1 MKEKDPWKTLLQGK
15 LADHRET
22 PPPDLWPRLEQRLG
36 PAGRPAPRLRAAAR
50 LRLAGSVLSAA
61 AALTALFILLRYP
74 AAVPPE
80 QAPAVMS
87 HIRNSAARQPD
98 APHRQHAKELTASM
112 PPRAIATARPEKQ
125 PMTPADHHGPAAP
138 ALAAL
143 ADSRPDSAVCPTPPP
158 GDRPTPGP
166 AAKRAPHLR
175 PTPAYR
181 RQPDARTAYAD
192 RSAPRRWQV
201 GAYAGAQNLGA
212 DRQLSPGMTLMS
224 TQLPSGTDGS
234 TTSLKQP
241 PRTSQST
248 RARHQFPIH
257 AGLSVRYRLNSRWAL
272 ESGAFYSYLAS
283 TLTSGSGNL
292 QYDVRQKLQY
302 VGIPLNV
309 SYTLA
314 EKSRWSLYATAGGSM
329 EVCVGGRTYTRYL
342 AAGTPLSGERQHV
355 RVKRPQ
361 WSVGAALGGQ
371 FELGGGTALY
381 AEPGV
386 TYYFDNHSTLAT
398 YYQDHPL
405 NFSLRFGLR
414 FSLP

>member
-15 LADHRET
+15 LADHREA

-36 PAGRPAPRLRAAAR
+36 PAGRPAPRLCAAAR

-98 APHRQHAKELTASM
+98 APHRQHAKELTAGM
-112 PPRAIATARPEKQ
+112 PSRAIATALPEKQ

-181 RQPDARTAYAD
+181 RQPDARTAYAG
-192 RSAPRRWQV
+192 RLRAPPLAGGRIRRCPIPRGRPAAITRHGPDEHPTPLRHRRVNHLAETAAAHQPV
-201 GAYAGAQNLGA
+201 NPRPPSVSHSRGAECALPAEQPLGA
-212 DRQLSPGMTLMS
+212 GKRCVLLLPGLHAHLRQRQPAIRCAAKAAIRGHSAERKLHAGRKVTLEPVCHRRRQHGGMRRRDAPIPAIWRPARRSPAS
-224 TQLPSGTDGS
+224 GS
-234 TTSLKQP
+234 T
-241 PRTSQST
+241 
-248 RARHQFPIH
+248 
-257 AGLSVRYRLNSRWAL
+257 
-272 ESGAFYSYLAS
+272 SG
-283 TLTSGSGNL
+283 
-292 QYDVRQKLQY
+292 
-302 VGIPLNV
+302 
-309 SYTLA
+309 
-314 EKSRWSLYATAGGSM
+314 
-329 EVCVGGRTYTRYL
+329 
-342 AAGTPLSGERQHV
+342 
-355 RVKRPQ
+355 
-361 WSVGAALGGQ
+361 
-371 FELGGGTALY
+371 
-381 AEPGV
+381 
-386 TYYFDNHSTLAT
+386 
-398 YYQDHPL
+398 
-405 NFSLRFGLR
+405 
-414 FSLP
+414 

>member
-22 PPPDLWPRLEQRLG
+22 PPPDLWLRLEQRLG
-36 PAGRPAPRLRAAAR
+36 KTATLPRRRAASR
-50 LRLAGSVLSAA
+50 LRLMGGVLSAA
-61 AALTALFILLRYP
+61 AALTALFILLHYP
-74 AAVPPE
+74 VPVPPGH
-80 QAPAVMS
+80 APAVRS
-87 HIRNSAARQPD
+87 HIRNSAAP
-98 APHRQHAKELTASM
+98 AAKLPATPHDQETKILPSGM
-112 PPRAIATARPEKQ
+112 PLRAIAALPEQRHTGPADNRSDSTATIVD
-125 PMTPADHHGPAAP
+125 TPADNN
-138 ALAAL
+138 
-143 ADSRPDSAVCPTPPP
+143 RRTPTPAK
-158 GDRPTPGP
+158 
-166 AAKRAPHLR
+166 AAKRAHHMR
-175 PTPAYR
+175 PTLAYR
-181 RQPDARTAYAD
+181 RQPAARTTDAG
-192 RSAPRRWQV
+192 RTVSRRWQV